1 MSRIVD
7 FHCHILPPS
16 FPDRHE
22 ELAMRDSTYSE
33 LFPQPGAR
41 MATAESLMEAM
52 RQAGVA
58 HSVALG
64 FGWTDL
70 ELARETNDYL
80 IQAVDRHSEQLTGF
94 CTVNPAWGDRALE
107 EVERCVSAGLRGI
120 GELHP
125 DTQGFDISDITR
137 MSPMMELARS
147 LKLPVLVHTSEPVGH
162 HYPGKGKTTPDRV
175 YRFVKNFPGNTIV
188 CAHWGGGLPF
198 YGLMPEIPEELR
210 NVYFDTA
217 ASPFLY
223 RPEIF
228 ATVAGIIG
236 PERILFGTDYPLLR
250 HRRILEQVDSSGLD
264 DLSKSAILGG
274 NAEKLLGLETDCG
287 RS

>member
-1 MSRIVD
+1 MSQTVD

-22 ELAMRDSTYSE
+22 ELAKRDSTYTE

-41 MATAESLMEAM
+41 MATEESLLEAM
-52 RQAGVA
+52 RQAGIG

-64 FGWTDL
+64 FGWTDP
-70 ELARETNDYL
+70 ELAREANDYL
-80 IQAVDRHSEQLTGF
+80 IQAVDRHPGQLTGY
-94 CTVNPAWGDRALE
+94 CTVNPAWGDRALD

-125 DTQGFDISDITR
+125 DSQGFDISDFTR
-137 MSPMMELARS
+137 MSPLMELARF
-147 LKLPVLVHTSEPVGH
+147 LNMPVLLHTSEPVGH
-162 HYPGKGKTTPDRV
+162 HYPGKGKTTPERV
-175 YRFVKNFPGNTIV
+175 YRFIRNFPENTII

-198 YGLMPEIPEELR
+198 YGLMPEVPDELR

-236 PERILFGTDYPLLR
+236 REKILFGTDFPLLR
-250 HRRILEQVDSSGLD
+250 HGRVLEQVENSCLD
-264 DLSKSAILGG
+264 ELSKSAILGG
-274 NAEKLLGLETDCG
+274 NARKLLALKMDCG
-287 RS
+287 NS